1 MAGAEVV
8 DQVITDSAGDCKK
21 ARRLL
26 KEKYGGKICVSA
38 CAAHTLDL
46 LLEDIGKLK
55 RFARTIATMRVMGK
69 VIMNHAAIRH
79 EYKDKNGGKELDRYC
94 DTRFGTR
101 VTSQPV
107 SIGSAERCWKAYAN
121 IHCAK
126 RNRLGPGRAAKLTC
140 VHYNMRLRHAR
151 EDPTFEPECLPPMEL
166 DPIDAEADDFDE
178 SE

>member
-46 LLEDIGKLK
+46 LLEDIGKIK
-55 RFARTIATMRVMGK
+55 RFATTIATMRVMGK

-79 EYKDKNGGKELDRYC
+79 EYKDKNGGKELDRYR
-94 DTRFGTR
+94 DTRFGTCCIMCESAKENKSALR
-101 VTSQPV
+101 KRSRSAQRSDVGKRTRTS
-107 SIGSAERCWKAYAN
+107 SAPNETDLA
-121 IHCAK
+121 
-126 RNRLGPGRAAKLTC
+126 
-140 VHYNMRLRHAR
+140 
-151 EDPTFEPECLPPMEL
+151 L
-166 DPIDAEADDFDE
+166 DEQQSSLACTTT
-178 SE
+178 